1 MVVVGGEE
9 EEVEEEEEGEGG
21 VEMLDIGITTITKVE
36 EEGRRVI
43 TDTRIRIHTRTRRG
57 RAVVVVEPGSSTIPV
72 TRRSRDFSSRREG
85 VGHLCPPPDDRRR
98 GRKTRSSGHH
108 GDRMGV
114 AAGGLDL
121 RGAVVVLLV
130 GAVEIKLCQ
139 AMLS

>member
-43 TDTRIRIHTRTRRG
+43 MDTSIRTRTRTRTRRG
-57 RAVVVVEPGSSTIPV
+57 RAVVVVEPGSSTIPI

-98 GRKTRSSGHH
+98 GRKTKSSGHH

-130 GAVEIKLCQ
+130 GAVEIKLC
-139 AMLS
+139 

>member
-21 VEMLDIGITTITKVE
+21 VEMLDIGITIITKVE

-43 TDTRIRIHTRTRRG
+43 TDTRIRIRIHTRTRRG
-57 RAVVVVEPGSSTIPV
+57 RAVVVVEPGSSTIPI

-121 RGAVVVLLV
+121 RGAVVVLLE
-130 GAVEIKLCQ
+130 GAVEIKLC
-139 AMLS
+139 

>member
-1 MVVVGGEE
+1 M
-9 EEVEEEEEGEGG
+9 EEEEEGEGG

-43 TDTRIRIHTRTRRG
+43 MDTSIRTRTRTRTRRG
-57 RAVVVVEPGSSTIPV
+57 RAVVVVEPGSSTIPI

-98 GRKTRSSGHH
+98 GRKTKSSGHH

-130 GAVEIKLCQ
+130 GAVEIKLC
-139 AMLS
+139 